1 MGVIDYL
8 VSSYALGRL
17 KSLWGDSREEEA
29 DRTSQHRFLNMRWA
43 CCVVHK
49 TKRHKN
55 AGRFF
60 FLFCMDDVL

>member
-29 DRTSQHRFLNMRWA
+29 DRTSQLRFSKYEMGLL
-43 CCVVHK
+43 C
-49 TKRHKN
+49 
-55 AGRFF
+55 GP
-60 FLFCMDDVL
+60 